1 MKSEFRYLLD
11 TDISSYIIRRIPKP
25 LSRAM
30 QFGQQFAIS
39 AVTRF
44 ELGRARSELRLDK
57 SRLLLDSFLA
67 EVPTLNFDDQS
78 ADFGSEIY
86 SMLEAEGRR
95 IGVADSMIAGQ
106 AMAYGLV
113 LVTNNQKHFDRIP
126 DLRTQNWLQ

>member
-1 MKSEFRYLLD
+1 
-11 TDISSYIIRRIPKP
+11 
-25 LSRAM
+25 M

-78 ADFGSEIY
+78 ADFGSEIFT
-86 SMLEAEGRR
+86 MLEVEGRR

-106 AMAYGLV
+106 ALAYGLV

>member
-44 ELGRARSELRLDK
+44 ELSRARSELRLDK

-86 SMLEAEGRR
+86 TMLEVEGRR

>member
-1 MKSEFRYLLD
+1 MD
-11 TDISSYIIRRIPKP
+11 N
-25 LSRAM
+25 
-30 QFGQQFAIS
+30 
-39 AVTRF
+39 
-44 ELGRARSELRLDK
+44 

-86 SMLEAEGRR
+86 SMLEAQGRR

-106 AMAYGLV
+106 ALSYGLV

-126 DLRTQNWLQ
+126 ELRTQNWLQ

>member
-39 AVTRF
+39 SITRF
-44 ELGRARSELRLDK
+44 ELGRARGELRLDK

-67 EVPTLNFDDQS
+67 EVPTLDFDDES
-78 ADFGSEIY
+78 ADAGSEIFTK
-86 SMLEAEGRR
+86 LEAQGKR
-95 IGVADSMIAGQ
+95 IGIADSMIAGQ
-106 AMAYGLV
+106 ALSTGLV
-113 LVTNNQKHFDRIP
+113 LVTNNQRHFDRIP
-126 DLRTQNWLQ
+126 ELRTQNWMQ

>member
-39 AVTRF
+39 TVTRF
-44 ELGRARSELRLDK
+44 ELSRARSELRLDK

-106 AMAYGLV
+106 ALAYGLV